1 MKGTAETTVA
11 RANVA
16 ARQNVERNK
25 EVILK
30 SYALFTD
37 FISEINNKLED
48 KEKDLDVVI
57 PMHNLIE
64 HTYKYFKNLEVYVSI
79 TEISQMLPEQI
90 LNNSNSL
97 LD

>member
-1 MKGTAETTVA
+1 MKRTAATTVA

-16 ARQNVERNK
+16 AKQNVERNK

-30 SYALFTD
+30 NYALFTD

-57 PMHNLIE
+57 SMHNLIE

-79 TEISQMLPEQI
+79 TDMSQVLPEQI
-90 LNNSNSL
+90 LNNLNSSL
-97 LD
+97 V